1 MKDIAEHK
9 ERFEAIA
16 VKYGLRNEEKA
27 GEIADFLTKPRNDS
41 KVAVHEFASLF
52 GMSEEEAE
60 DFLSFID
67 RGLRFKGRAYRS
79 KSG

>member
-16 VKYGLRNEEKA
+16 KKYDLKNEEKA
-27 GEIADFLTKPRNDS
+27 GEIADFLTTPHKPG
-41 KVAVHEFASLF
+41 VAAHEFATLF
-52 GMSEEEAE
+52 GMTEEEAT

-67 RGLRFKGRAYRS
+67 RGLRFKE
-79 KSG
+79 KHIDQNPIK